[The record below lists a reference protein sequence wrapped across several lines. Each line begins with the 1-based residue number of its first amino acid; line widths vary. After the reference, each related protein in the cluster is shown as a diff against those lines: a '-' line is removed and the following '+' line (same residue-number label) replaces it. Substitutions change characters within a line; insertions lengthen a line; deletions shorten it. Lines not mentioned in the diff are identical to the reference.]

1 MRKHDAAW
9 SVALSAALGVAVF
22 FIVVWLGIFEIFDRE
37 PVWHDVWRVDEVLAG
52 MFAAALFLTLFY
64 WRSLKRSEENL
75 RRRER
80 RFRGIVDKAADAIVI
95 HAFSGEILDANLS
108 ARESLGYSSGEL
120 LGKHISEIEGD
131 FDPEAA
137 ERHRE
142 LLLAGEQLTVDGT
155 HIRKDGSTFPVET
168 RLGMMESDGESAV
181 LSLARD
187 VSESRKATGELRAS
201 EGRSRAVLRSIPDA
215 VCRISREGEY
225 LDVWAGDVR
234 RLYQPRE
241 VVLGGTV
248 RSILGDEVADRFLPL
263 VGKAIDYGEIQ
274 TIEYALDSPEG
285 EFEIEARIVASGEGE
300 AIYFARDV
308 SERNA
313 AIRSLRGSEARNRM
327 ILESIPDLVFRFDR
341 DGVYLDYHASET
353 SGLYV
358 SRDEIIGR
366 TLDETV
372 PREVADEALRRI
384 AAALDEGGMQCFE
397 YRLDPPDPPGGVAYF
412 EARMVK
418 SGPGEVTCFARDIT
432 GQVGAIE
439 DLRRSEARNR
449 AMLDAIPDAVFRY
462 GRGGEYLDVHVNE
475 EFRAYGDPES
485 FFGKTVEDTLPPE
498 VAKVFVREISE
509 VLEAGGM
516 REFEYDISAGGG
528 DFHREARMVKSG
540 EGEVTCFVRDIGER
554 KEFESRIK
562 RLAYHDELTG
572 LPNRVAFM
580 ERLAAAEPDE
590 PEESAVAVAIVSLR
604 GFEKVNDSLG
614 REAGDRL
621 LSMAARHMH
630 GFFGETGEV
639 ARFGGDEFAILLRG
653 SGGFEEV
660 LRLIEKGQQIY
671 PRMPF
676 LLDEMEVFLRADVG
690 VAAFEEG
697 DTPEEVVRKASV
709 ALFEAKGNPES
720 DYKVYDGSMGERAVE
735 RLRLERD
742 LRLALEYGQLEV
754 HYQPEVF
761 LSSGRIYSLEA
772 LARWNHPEHGAI
784 SPGFFIPLAEESG
797 LIIRLGEYVLEEACR
812 RMRMWREALSE
823 AAPCSVSVNVSAF
836 QLRQRDLV
844 PRISRVLE
852 ENGLEPEC
860 LQIEITESAAMED
873 LGSCRR
879 VFGELKE
886 LGIRIALD
894 DFGTGYSSLSYL
906 RQFPIDSLKVDRSFV
921 STLEDDPQMANVV
934 GSIIELAHALE
945 LEVVSEGI
953 ETPGQLSTLRRL
965 GCDIGQGYHFS
976 RPVPPEEALDL
987 LASWQTLDLLH
998 GSG

>member
-1 MRKHDAAW
+1 MRGHDLMRSA
-9 SVALSAALGVAVF
+9 ALSAAFGAVVF
-22 FIVVWLGIFEIFDRE
+22 LVLVVSGFSERIAPDVR
-37 PVWHDVWRVDEVLAG
+37 WHEAWRVDELLAA
-52 MFAAALFLTLFY
+52 MFAGAAFLAFVY
-64 WRSLKRSEENL
+64 WRSFVGSEKNL
-75 RRRER
+75 RRGER
-80 RFRGIVDKAADAIVI
+80 RLQDIVNKAADAVVI
-95 HAFSGEILDANLS
+95 HDLSGAILDVNRS
-108 ARESLGYSSGEL
+108 ACESLGYSRDEIVGR
-120 LGKHISEIEGD
+120 HVSEIEED
-131 FDPEAA
+131 FDSEAFG
-137 ERHRE
+137 RHRE
-142 LLLAGEQLTVDGT
+142 LLLAGEQLTVDGV
-155 HIRKDGSTFPVET
+155 HKRKDGSTFPVEA
-168 RLGMMESDGESAV
+168 RLSVLETDGERAI

-187 VSESRKATGELRAS
+187 VSQSRKAMEELRAS
-201 EGRSRAVLRSIPDA
+201 EARNRAVLRSIPDA
-215 VCRISREGEY
+215 VCRVTCEGKY
-225 LDVWAGDVR
+225 LDVWAGEAR

-263 VGKAIDYGEIQ
+263 VEKAIDSGRIQ
-274 TIEYALDSPEG
+274 TIEYTLSSPEG
-285 EFEIEARIVASGEGE
+285 EFEIEARIVASGDGG

-313 AIRSLRGSEARNRM
+313 AVRSLEGSEARNRM
-327 ILESIPDLVFRFDR
+327 ILESIPDLVFRLSR
-341 DGVYLDYHASET
+341 DGVYLDFHADAARE
-353 SGLYV
+353 LYV

-366 TLDETV
+366 TLAETV
-372 PREVADEALRRI
+372 PREVAEESVRHI
-384 AAALDEGGMQCFE
+384 SAALDEGGVQCFE
-397 YRLDPPDPPGGVAYF
+397 YRLDPPGGAAYF

-418 SGPGEVTCFARDIT
+418 SGEGEVMCFARDIT
-432 GQVGAIE
+432 GQTEAIE

-449 AMLDAIPDAVFRY
+449 AMLEAIPDAVFRY
-462 GRGGEYLDVHVNE
+462 SRIGEYLDVHVNE
-475 EFRAYGDPES
+475 EFQLYGSAET
-485 FFGKTVEDTLPPE
+485 FLGRTVEDTLPPE
-498 VAKVFVREISE
+498 VAKEFMHSISE
-509 VLEAGGM
+509 VLDTGERG
-516 REFEYDISAGGG
+516 EFEYTITAGGEE
-528 DFHREARMVKSG
+528 FHREARLVKSG
-540 EGEVTCFVRDIGER
+540 AGEVTCFVRDIGER
-554 KEFESRIK
+554 REFESKIK
-562 RLAYHDELTG
+562 RLAYHDELTD
-572 LPNRVAFM
+572 LPNRAAFM
-580 ERLAAAEPDE
+580 ELLAAAGGA
-590 PEESAVAVAIVSLR
+590 ESAAVAVLSLR

-621 LSMAARHMH
+621 LSMVARHMRD
-630 GFFGETGEV
+630 FFGAMGEV
-639 ARFGGDEFAILLRG
+639 ARFGGDEFAALLRG
-653 SGGFEEV
+653 FESFDEV
-660 LRLIEKGQQIY
+660 LELIEKGQQIY

-690 VAAFEEG
+690 VAEVEDG
-697 DTPEEVVRKASV
+697 DTPDEAIRKASV
-709 ALFEAKGNPES
+709 ALLEAKRDPEA
-720 DYKVYDGSMGERAVE
+720 DYKVYDRSMGQEAVA

-772 LARWNHPEHGAI
+772 LARWNHPEHGPI
-784 SPGFFIPLAEESG
+784 GPNVFIPLAEESG

-823 AAPCSVSVNVSAF
+823 GAPCSVSVNISAL

-844 PRISRVLE
+844 PRISRILD

-906 RQFPIDSLKVDRSFV
+906 RQFPLDSLKVDRSFV
-921 STLEDDPQMANVV
+921 STLDDDPQMANVV

-953 ETPGQLSTLRRL
+953 ETPAQLSTLRRL